1 MKKNLCKL
9 AFVLAAGFV
18 LTACS
23 NNASSDATESAAE
36 TSEAAAETETECQQS
51 GPQFE
56 TDENGSILVEKDSPL
71 PFGKSR
77 AEVADILGSAGE
89 EGDAYEDEN
98 EVRYDTVDYDMIW
111 FNYENP
117 IVTCFTFREDVLTL
131 IELEMDQH
139 VTKELA
145 REIMTNYYG
154 EADET
159 QISDYGTI
167 CIWEDADN
175 DRRFVLIPDEYD
187 RYVVEI
193 TSLSSGESS
202 VVETEI
208 PVLEESTGA
217 AAENEDAGEFGK
229 FTSADLDMNDVDQ
242 SILAGH
248 KLTLINVWAT
258 FCGPCLNEMP
268 SLGELNTE
276 YADQGFQIVG
286 IVTDVVNSDGTLSD
300 SQVSLAKEYAEKTG
314 ANYLHLLPT
323 ADLYEIALKNVTGV
337 PTSYFVDEN
346 GHILKEVVGAQSK
359 DDWAADIEELLE
371 G

>member
-1 MKKNLCKL
+1 
-9 AFVLAAGFV
+9 
-18 LTACS
+18 
-23 NNASSDATESAAE
+23 
-36 TSEAAAETETECQQS
+36 
-51 GPQFE
+51 
-56 TDENGSILVEKDSPL
+56 
-71 PFGKSR
+71 
-77 AEVADILGSAGE
+77 
-89 EGDAYEDEN
+89 
-98 EVRYDTVDYDMIW
+98 
-111 FNYENP
+111 
-117 IVTCFTFREDVLTL
+117 
-131 IELEMDQH
+131 MDQH

-217 AAENEDAGEFGK
+217 AAENGDAGEFGR

-258 FCGPCLNEMP
+258 FCGPCLSEMP

-314 ANYLHLLPT
+314 LL
-323 ADLYEIALKNVTGV
+323 
-337 PTSYFVDEN
+337 
-346 GHILKEVVGAQSK
+346 
-359 DDWAADIEELLE
+359 
-371 G
+371 

>member
-36 TSEAAAETETECQQS
+36 TSEAAAETETESQQS

-98 EVRYDTVDYDMIW
+98 EVRYDTVDYD
-111 FNYENP
+111 
-117 IVTCFTFREDVLTL
+117 
-131 IELEMDQH
+131 MDQH

-217 AAENEDAGEFGK
+217 AAENGDAGEFGK

-258 FCGPCLNEMP
+258 FCGPCLSEMP